1 MKVGE
6 DEQRPSMHTTDGG
19 SNSRDPLD
27 LALSDKEHDPL
38 NHEEWDTFWKEV
50 ESYFRPIR
58 KSDVTFLRRLDA
70 EASALDEH
78 DPALRIPPLD
88 SAKKNGMEDGNESE
102 IQKDKKEDLH
112 QRLNSYPYTHR
123 LVAALIDERDPK
135 TVTAPSS
142 TKAKSTQLEEVPWLG
157 PGDEDPLRTYQK
169 ALEERITTE
178 LKTLGLIDEEAEDE
192 LQADIRQAQWILR
205 DLKLVNCARRKTLL
219 AKSRKYLSKEQSL
232 KRQMKKEYDDAE
244 IRYLVHMIRKCKK
257 NKRLKSRYQKT
268 LNTLFPNHREQK
280 RDTEDGKDEEPVV
293 TSHKS
298 VKKKSYNKR
307 PSHSSKAAAKKK
319 EIKSDDDIMKDVDDD
334 SSPC

>member
-6 DEQRPSMHTTDGG
+6 DEQRPPMHNTDGG
-19 SNSRDPLD
+19 SNIKDPLD

-50 ESYFRPIR
+50 ENYFRPIK
-58 KSDVTFLRRLDA
+58 KSDVTFLHKLDT
-70 EASALDEH
+70 EVSALDEH
-78 DPALRIPPLD
+78 DPALRIPQLG
-88 SAKKNGMEDGNESE
+88 SAKKNGIDDGDESE
-102 IQKDKKEDLH
+102 TLKDEKEDLQ
-112 QRLNSYPYTHR
+112 QRLNAFPYTHR

-135 TVTAPSS
+135 SINSLGS
-142 TKAKSTQLEEVPWLG
+142 TKAKSAQLEEIPWLG
-157 PGDEDPLRTYQK
+157 PGDQDSLRTYQR
-169 ALEERITTE
+169 ALEERVTTE
-178 LKTLGLIDEEAEDE
+178 LKSLGLIDEEGEDE
-192 LQADIRQAQWILR
+192 LQTDIRQAQWVLR
-205 DLKLVNCARRKTLL
+205 DLKLVNRARRKTLIT
-219 AKSRKYLSKEQSL
+219 KSRKYLSKEQSM

-268 LNTLFPNHREQK
+268 LNTLFPNYREQK
-280 RDTEDGKDEEPVV
+280 RDIEDGKDDEPVV
-293 TSHKS
+293 IPHKS

-319 EIKSDDDIMKDVDDD
+319 EMKSDDDLMKDADDD